1 MPTLASRSA
10 TASTLPT
17 LPVTL
22 PATRATT
29 PPRLQIAPPPA
40 YLRVRL
46 GPQEYGI
53 AADAIH
59 EVRAFEPPGA
69 MRAVDAANATHAA
82 GAGAPSA
89 SVSPSAGPGP
99 ACLLGVLNLRGR
111 IVPIVDLRQ
120 LLGCPVARADA
131 FTALVVLKHGSRW
144 VGAVVDAIGEMA
156 PGQAG
161 LKEIDVL
168 GLLSDPAL
176 ALGA

>member
-1 MPTLASRSA
+1 MPTLAPCPAAPSTQPQLSRPQP
-10 TASTLPT
+10 TAPT
-17 LPVTL
+17 
-22 PATRATT
+22 
-29 PPRLQIAPPPA
+29 A

-69 MRAVDAANATHAA
+69 MRAA
-82 GAGAPSA
+82 GTAGTAGTNGTSA
-89 SVSPSAGPGP
+89 GP

-131 FTALVVLKHGSRW
+131 FTALVVVKHGSRW
-144 VGAVVDAIGEMA
+144 VGAVVDAVGEIA
-156 PGQAG
+156 AGQPG
-161 LKEIDVL
+161 LKEIDVQ

-176 ALGA
+176 ALGS